1 MVTRGV
7 NVDYFLTEEQQMI
20 VDIARQIADEKI
32 IPQRAELDEK
42 DEYPHD
48 ILDAVAAADLF
59 GIYIPEE
66 YGGFGGG
73 CFEIVLALEQF
84 GRGCVAV
91 ATSFAASALGAY
103 PILIAGS
110 EEMRQKYM
118 PQVASGKMRA
128 AFALTEANAG
138 SDASGI
144 QTTAVL
150 DGDEW
155 VLNGTKQWITNGG
168 EAQIYSV
175 VAVTDKNKGAR
186 GASMFVVEDMDPGF
200 SYGAKE
206 KKMGIRASSTRELIF
221 KDCRIPKDRLIGRLG
236 TGFITVMKTL
246 DLSRPGIAVLG
257 VGLGQAALDEAVTY
271 AKQRVQFGKP
281 IIAFQAVQH
290 MLADM
295 AIKVEASRALVY
307 GAAKHIDAHPKDM
320 SKVSS
325 MCKVFATDSAMSV
338 TTDAVQVLAGYGY
351 MRDYPVEK
359 MMRDAKILQIYE
371 GTNQIQRNVIGQE
384 LNKEYAKS

>member
-1 MVTRGV
+1 M
-7 NVDYFLTEEQQMI
+7 DYFLTEEQQMI
-20 VDIARQIADEKI
+20 QELAAQITDELI

-42 DEYPHD
+42 EEYPLE
-48 ILDAVAAADLF
+48 ILEAIAQADLF

-66 YGGFGGG
+66 YGGFGAG

-84 GRGCVAV
+84 GRGCVGV
-91 ATSFAASALGAY
+91 ATAFAASALGVF
-103 PILIAGS
+103 PILISGS
-110 EEMRQKYM
+110 DELKARYL
-118 PQVASGKMRA
+118 PDIATGKKRA

-155 VLNGTKQWITNGG
+155 VLNGTKQWITNAG
-168 EAQIYSV
+168 EAHIYTV
-175 VAVTDKNKGAR
+175 VAITDKSKGPR
-186 GASMFVVEDMDPGF
+186 GASMFVVEDSDPGF

-206 KKMGIRASSTRELIF
+206 KKLGIRASSTRELIF
-221 KDCRIPKDRLIGRLG
+221 KDCRIPKDRLVGRQG
-236 TGFITVMKTL
+236 TGFITVMRTL
-246 DLSRPGIAVLG
+246 DKSRPGIAILG
-257 VGLGQAALDEAVTY
+257 VGLGQAALDESVVY

-281 IIAFQAVQH
+281 IISFQAVQH

-295 AIKVEASRALVY
+295 AIQVEAARALVY
-307 GAAKHIDAHPKDM
+307 SAAKLIDAHPKDM
-320 SKVSS
+320 SKASS
-325 MCKVFATDSAMSV
+325 MCKVFATDMAMKV
-338 TTDAVQVLAGYGY
+338 TVDAVQVLAGYGY

-371 GTNQIQRNVIGQE
+371 GTNQIQRNVVGQE
-384 LNKEYAKS
+384 LNKEYAKAR